1 MNGYISKEFNN
12 LNIIVSENIVPSLTD
27 GKLCDMV
34 SGLFNENRAKH
45 IFKKTTYKAIFKA
58 ELCNTPCFVKRYTN
72 TTTPKLIK
80 SFFRTPMSLNEFTAA
95 NYIVNKG
102 IATPQPLLFA
112 ERKRFGAVRESL
124 IAISFLEGAQ
134 DLKDFLFDSGF
145 DSFDAKKDFFMSLE
159 VLQKKYLEVEYTRMI
174 IQ

>member
-1 MNGYISKEFNN
+1 
-12 LNIIVSENIVPSLTD
+12 
-27 GKLCDMV
+27 
-34 SGLFNENRAKH
+34 
-45 IFKKTTYKAIFKA
+45 
-58 ELCNTPCFVKRYTN
+58 
-72 TTTPKLIK
+72 
-80 SFFRTPMSLNEFTAA
+80 MSLNEFTAA
-95 NYIVNKG
+95 NYIVDKG

-112 ERKRFGAVRESL
+112 ERKKFGAVRESL

-159 VLQKKYLEVEYTRMI
+159 VLQKKYLKAEYTRMI